1 MKINFLR
8 LVVLVSVLTAANT
21 SAQDGTQKP
30 KRDPEKMFASIDTD
44 ADGKISKDEAAK
56 AERPMLSKRFDEI
69 DTNKDTYLDKDELKA
84 FREKQRANR
93 KQKQE

>member
-1 MKINFLR
+1 
-8 LVVLVSVLTAANT
+8 
-21 SAQDGTQKP
+21 
-30 KRDPEKMFASIDTD
+30 MFASIDTD